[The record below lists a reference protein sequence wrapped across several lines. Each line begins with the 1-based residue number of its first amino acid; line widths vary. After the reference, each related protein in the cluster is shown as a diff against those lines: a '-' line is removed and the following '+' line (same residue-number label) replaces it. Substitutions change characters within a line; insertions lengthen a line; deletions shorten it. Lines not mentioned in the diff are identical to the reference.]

1 MNQEFYNILEVICEK
16 DSRYKQ
22 DSYEFVMEALAY
34 SQKKFRR
41 VKHVSGTELLEG
53 MKELLL
59 NKYGPMTLL
68 VLRHWGVGNTEDFGR
83 IVFNLVENK
92 VMSKSED
99 DDIRNFSGGYDF
111 QEVFAQGYR
120 RDLEKRIS
128 RMRSF

>member
-1 MNQEFYNILEVICEK
+1 MNQEFYNILEIICEK

-41 VKHVSGTELLEG
+41 VKHVSGIELLEG

-59 NKYGPMTLL
+59 NKYGPMALS
-68 VLRHWGVGNTEDFGR
+68 VLRHWGVGKTEDFGR

-92 VMSKSED
+92 VLSKAED
-99 DDIRNFSGGYDF
+99 DDIRIFRGGYDF